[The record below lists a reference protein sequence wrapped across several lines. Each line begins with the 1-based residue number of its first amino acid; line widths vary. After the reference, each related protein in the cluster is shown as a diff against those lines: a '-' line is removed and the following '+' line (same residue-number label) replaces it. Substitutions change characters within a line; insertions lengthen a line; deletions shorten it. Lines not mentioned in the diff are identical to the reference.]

1 MRFRLTP
8 LLLAAALGTA
18 SFAGTALSAAPEKK
32 AEIRVEERTLSNG
45 MRLLLYPRPVEP
57 TISGGWVA
65 HVGSANERPGIT
77 GISHLFEHMMFKGS
91 RVIGTK
97 DYAKDLEI
105 IAEQEKVRAQIRAEE
120 AKLRAAVRRGEIDDV
135 TKPENKTP
143 RMKEL
148 DKRFDELIKA
158 QREIL
163 VKNEV
168 DRIYTKAGGSGMN
181 AFTNKDMTAYF
192 ITVPKNKLELW
203 MWMESDRLAQPVF
216 REFYAER
223 DVVFEERR
231 LRTESTPTGK
241 LEEAFE
247 EMFWH
252 GHPYTWPVVGY
263 PSDIPA
269 ITKAQADE
277 YYSLFYAP
285 NNLTAILVGDF
296 DPKEAAALAETY
308 FGRIPRGKVPPPEM
322 TTLPAKWEAEMRFYG
337 EADTN
342 PQVAIEWHTVAFQHK
357 DSYPL
362 QVLAQVLNGR
372 TGRLFKGLVLP
383 ADAVATNATAAQQSG
398 KYAGSFGVEAECKE
412 GKKPEE
418 VEKAV
423 YLELEKLQ
431 KELVPPQELQ
441 KVKNNFAA
449 NSFRKLSSSMAIMFQ
464 LIFNEGLGDWREINE
479 SAAKIDAVTA
489 EDVRKVAKAYLTKEN
504 RGVAVFTRKGGAA
517 AAPTGDDAAL
527 ASLPEQARPM
537 VKQLLGRV
545 STEKDAEKLKAMVAQ
560 MESQASAVPP
570 EMKKGLDLVLVRA
583 RERLAELAK
592 GEKK

>member
-45 MRLLLYPRPVEP
+45 MRLLLYPRPDEP

-163 VKNEV
+163 VKNEF